1 MPFVKGQSG
10 NPEGRTSAL
19 PPRPF
24 EAALKRALIQEN
36 SHRLRKMAEQVLDLA
51 AEGEQWAVI
60 FVADRLDG
68 KPRQAVP
75 TKDEEGNPV
84 MVGSITY
91 HIVDATKP
99 TDRSREPASVTP
111 LRAVGGGKG

>member
-10 NPEGRTSAL
+10 NPGGHGGPL

-24 EAALKRALIQEN
+24 EAALKRAIIQEN
-36 SHRLRKMAEQVLDLA
+36 SYRLRQMAEQVLDLA
-51 AEGEQWAVI
+51 AQGEQWACL

-75 TKDEEGNPV
+75 TQDEDGNAV
-84 MVGSITY
+84 TVGSITY

-99 TDRSREPASVTP
+99 TDRSKTAPASVTP
-111 LRAVGGGKG
+111 LLPVRRSA